1 MAVQQRGEETR
12 LRLLEVAQERFTQQ
26 GYDATGVAEIC
37 DRAGVSKGAFYHHF
51 PSKQALFLA
60 LLDRW
65 LDRLDERLAALR
77 AEAPDAWAGLGHM
90 TEAIEPVLADASG
103 QLPLFLE
110 FLEQAMRDPAIWE
123 ATIAPYRRYRA
134 YFTRLIAA
142 GAEEGALPAIEPEL
156 ASAVLVSLA
165 VGALLQ
171 SVLDPNGADWG
182 QVVRAGVRILI
193 SGEPRSPGREEI
205 KREEQR

>member
-1 MAVQQRGEETR
+1 MAPQQRGEETR
-12 LRLLEVAQERFTQQ
+12 LRLLEVAQERFTQH

-37 DRAGVSKGAFYHHF
+37 RHAGVSKGAFYHHF

-65 LDRLDERLAALR
+65 LDKLDERLAALR
-77 AEAPDAWAGLGHM
+77 ARAPGARAGLAYM
-90 TEAIEPVLADASG
+90 TAAIEPVFADARG

-110 FLEQAMRDPAIWE
+110 FLEQARRDPVVWE

-134 YFTRLIAA
+134 YFSRLIAA
-142 GAEEGALPAIEPEL
+142 GAGEGTLRAVDPDLS
-156 ASAVLVSLA
+156 SAVLVSLA

-171 SVLDPNGADWG
+171 SLLDPGGADWG
-182 QVVRAGVRILI
+182 QVVRAGVRMII
-193 SGEPRSPGREEI
+193 PDGE
-205 KREEQR
+205 

>member
-1 MAVQQRGEETR
+1 MFSMKGERMARQQRGQETR
-12 LRLLEVAQERFTQQ
+12 LRLLEVAQERFSQQ

-37 DRAGVSKGAFYHHF
+37 RHAGVSKGAFYHHF
-51 PSKQALFLA
+51 PSKQDLFIA

-65 LDRLDERLAALR
+65 LDNLDEQLAALR
-77 AEAPDAWAGLGHM
+77 ADAPDALAGLQHM
-90 TEAIEPVLADASG
+90 TAAIEPIFAEASG

-110 FLEQAMRDPAIWE
+110 FLEQARRDPVVWE

-134 YFTRLIAA
+134 YFARLIAD
-142 GAEEGALPAIEPEL
+142 GAEEGALRAVDPDL

-171 SVLDPNGADWG
+171 SLLDPDGADWG
-182 QVVRAGVRILI
+182 EVVRAGVRMLTPD
-193 SGEPRSPGREEI
+193 SD
-205 KREEQR
+205 

>member
-1 MAVQQRGEETR
+1 MAGQQRGEETR

-37 DRAGVSKGAFYHHF
+37 RQARVSKGAFYHHF

-65 LDRLDERLAALR
+65 LDKLDEQLAALR
-77 AEAPDAWAGLGHM
+77 AEAPDARAGLAYM
-90 TEAIEPVLADASG
+90 TTAIEPVFADASG

-110 FLEQAMRDPAIWE
+110 FLEQARRDPVIWE

-134 YFTRLIAA
+134 YFAGLIAA
-142 GAEEGALPAIEPEL
+142 GAEEGTLSAAEPEL

-171 SVLDPNGADWG
+171 SLLDPDGADWNE
-182 QVVRAGVRILI
+182 VVRAGVRMLTPD
-193 SGEPRSPGREEI
+193 GE
-205 KREEQR
+205 

>member
-1 MAVQQRGEETR
+1 MAGQQRGEETQR
-12 LRLLEVAQERFTQQ
+12 RLLEVAQELFTEQ

-37 DRAGVSKGAFYHHF
+37 ERAGVSKGAFYHHF
-51 PSKQALFLA
+51 PGKQALFLA

-65 LDRLDERLAALR
+65 LDRLDEQLATLR
-77 AEAPDAWAGLGHM
+77 AAAPDARIGLARM
-90 TEAIEPVLADASG
+90 TEAIEPVFADASG

-110 FLEQAMRDPAIWE
+110 FLEQARRDPVIWE

-134 YFTRLIAA
+134 YFARLIAA
-142 GAEEGALPAIEPEL
+142 GAEEGTPSATEPEL

-171 SVLDPNGADWG
+171 SLLDPDGADWG
-182 QVVRAGVRILI
+182 EVVRAGVRMLTANAA
-193 SGEPRSPGREEI
+193 
-205 KREEQR
+205 

>member
-1 MAVQQRGEETR
+1 MAGQQRGEETR
-12 LRLLEVAQERFTQQ
+12 LRLLDAAQERFTEQ

-37 DRAGVSKGAFYHHF
+37 DHAGVSKGAFYHHF

-65 LDRLDERLAALR
+65 LDRLDEQLAALR
-77 AEAPDAWAGLGHM
+77 AEAADARAGLASM
-90 TEAIEPVLADASG
+90 SKAIEPIFADASG

-110 FLEQAMRDPAIWE
+110 FLEQARRDPVVWE
-123 ATIAPYRRYRA
+123 ATISPYRRYRT
-134 YFTRLIAA
+134 YFSRLIAA
-142 GAEEGALPAIEPEL
+142 GAEEGTLPADEPEL

-171 SVLDPNGADWG
+171 SLLDPEGENWSE
-182 QVVRAGVRILI
+182 VVRAGVAMLT
-193 SGEPRSPGREEI
+193 ENRS
-205 KREEQR
+205 